1 MCRLQGETIIVLDP
15 NRAGS
20 GWGVGIK
27 EQRQGYFPSDFVLV
41 PAE

>member
-1 MCRLQGETIIVLDP
+1 MQGEEINVLDP

-27 EQRQGYFPSDFVLV
+27 DERQGYFPSDFVLV
-41 PAE
+41 E